1 MKKSHYRENRVKM
14 GLNLFK
20 KVSLRKIPN
29 IITTVVYKLK
39 IFETV

>member
-1 MKKSHYRENRVKM
+1 MNKSHYRENRVKM
-14 GLNLFK
+14 GFK